1 MPGII
6 IGVILFIT
14 VRQPSKKKEDTKPIV
29 EDTDQIVDDFDDV
42 ITNNNKSTLALSF
55 NGKLGMRMKPK
66 YNYTQSFTEK
76 IRSGL
81 RNLQQI
87 LKEFFKPTLLLLCL
101 ASSIRNA
108 GLYLE

>member
-1 MPGII
+1 MPGIV

-29 EDTDQIVDDFDDV
+29 EDTDQIVDDFDDI
-42 ITNNNKSTLALSF
+42 ITNNNNKSTLALSF
-55 NGKLGMRMKPK
+55 NGKLGMRMEPK
-66 YNYTQSFTEK
+66 YNYTPSFTEK
-76 IRSGL
+76 IRLGL
-81 RNLQQI
+81 RNVQQI

-108 GLYLE
+108 GLKP